1 MTQVKIYLAGRIHGL
16 TYPQATGWRNELKNY
31 VKVWP
36 VEVLDPMDKS
46 KTLEALDRPI
56 NNSETELNGYN
67 PGQIYNDD
75 ISAVEKANIIYAYL
89 PWGSGHGTSFEIG
102 YAQGLN
108 KIVSS
113 IPSLSHF
120 FPFKT
125 IIVVGT
131 PDMVGHPFWSEE
143 AGINFFTLD
152 QIQEAKEFLAKIV
165 FGERETKKN
174 WVKLQKLESDSQTD
188 LR

>member
-16 TYPQATGWRNELKNY
+16 TYPQATGWRNELKSY

-108 KIVSS
+108 KIVPS
-113 IPSLSHF
+113 IPTLSHF

-131 PDMVGHPFWSEE
+131 PDMVGHPFWSKE
-143 AGINFFTLD
+143 AGINFFTLK
-152 QIQEAKEFLAKIV
+152 QEEDALSLL
-165 FGERETKKN
+165 KN
-174 WVKLQKLESDSQTD
+174 TVYGLV
-188 LR
+188 